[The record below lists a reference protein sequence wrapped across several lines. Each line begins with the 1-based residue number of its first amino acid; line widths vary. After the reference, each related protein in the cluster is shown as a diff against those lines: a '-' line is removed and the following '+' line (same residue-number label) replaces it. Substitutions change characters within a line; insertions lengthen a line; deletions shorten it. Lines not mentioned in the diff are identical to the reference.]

1 MKVTRTTR
9 APGGIL
15 GHEKR
20 ADSRFNARRSIR
32 DNGADCTRSEY
43 ECIPHAETRLYA
55 IVNHGATGL
64 TAVLSAQRS
73 VETTSDAL
81 GVSTNFG
88 RCQQLVAACGTIA
101 NFCAD
106 GINLDLRLETLR
118 DRRIT
123 STPRLL
129 NSVSNQV
136 PLDAPRSYQNGPDPL
151 TTYGFTLKHAL
162 DAYEVLA
169 HVGKNKR
176 ALGTYCNV
184 SA

>member
-1 MKVTRTTR
+1 M
-9 APGGIL
+9 L

-20 ADSRFNARRSIR
+20 ADSRFNAGRSIR
-32 DNGADCTRSEY
+32 DNGADCMRSEY

-64 TAVLSAQRS
+64 TAVISGLRS
-73 VETTSDAL
+73 VETACDAL
-81 GVSTNFG
+81 GESSNFG
-88 RCQQLVAACGTIA
+88 RCQQLIAACGTIA

-106 GINLDLRLETLR
+106 GINIDLRLETLR
-118 DRRIT
+118 GRRIT
-123 STPRLL
+123 RTPSLL
-129 NSVSNQV
+129 DSVNTQM
-136 PLDAPRSYQNGPDPL
+136 PLEALHSYQDGPEPL
-151 TTYGFTLKHAL
+151 ITYGFTLKHAL

-169 HVGKNKR
+169 HIGKNKR